1 MESDRTGGFHEENEN
16 QNNSN
21 NFKELLLSNQNNK
34 NLITFNNTNTIN
46 TINEVMKEMDY
57 LSSTIPIEKPINL
70 FNINTISNNLNYN
83 YNYNNFVSNPNY
95 TSQNI
100 ININNDLDFLKET
113 ISRNIL
119 SNYTYNRYNNYGC
132 TFTKGND
139 MISTGMNTNSF
150 KNLNIKLPEK
160 NYFSYNFKNTYNNK
174 LYNSQKVNSKVL
186 YLSQNFAQTNIFS

>member
-21 NFKELLLSNQNNK
+21 NFKELILSNQNKK
-34 NLITFNNTNTIN
+34 NFVTFNNSNTIN
-46 TINEVMKEMDY
+46 TINEVMREMDY
-57 LSSTIPIEKPINL
+57 LSSTIPIIKPIQTFNL
-70 FNINTISNNLNYN
+70 NTISNNLNYN
-83 YNYNNFVSNPNY
+83 YNNFTPNPNY
-95 TSQNI
+95 ISQNI
-100 ININNDLDFLKET
+100 LNINNDLDFLKET
-113 ISRNIL
+113 ISRNII
-119 SNYTYNRYNNYGC
+119 SNYTYNKYNNYGC

-139 MISTGMNTNSF
+139 MISTGINTNSF
-150 KNLNIKLPEK
+150 KKLSIKLPEK